1 MKKYNFDEMSTSEI
15 KILQLNV
22 KNEFEATKKEAIEL
36 IDSLKHLEV
45 EWNKINDELKK
56 RG

>member
-22 KNEFEATKKEAIEL
+22 KNEFEATKKEAIGL
-36 IDSLKHLEV
+36 IDSLKRLEV

>member
-1 MKKYNFDEMSTSEI
+1 MSTSEI

-36 IDSLKHLEV
+36 IDSLKRLEV

>member
-1 MKKYNFDEMSTSEI
+1 MSTSEI

-36 IDSLKHLEV
+36 IDSLKRLEV
-45 EWNKINDELKK
+45 KWNKINDELKK